1 MLCDRRS
8 AKVAWNVLL
17 GALEQDPETA
27 AVPVDLART
36 PGEVAAAVEARRA
49 RGQRVLVG
57 WSGYSPE
64 LDRLRVALGEVRR
77 RVADPEVLHVLGG
90 VHASAEPE
98 QALRDGWDLALAGEG
113 ERAVVELVRALLRG
127 QDPGGGAVRGVWSRD
142 ARGAVRP
149 GGRAEPVD
157 LEAWPPF
164 APGRG
169 RYGPIE
175 LTRGCIYA
183 CGFCQTPFLQRA
195 RFRHRTLPTV
205 LRWVEHLRGVG
216 FRDYRFLSPSSFSYG
231 ADGPAPRLDRLEA
244 LLRGVRELVGPAAR
258 VFYGTFPSEVRPEHV
273 TPEALELLRRWV
285 DNRSIIVG
293 GQSGSDRVLAATH
306 RGHDVAAVSR
316 AVDVALAAGFVPHV
330 DFLFGLPGEED
341 QDRRAS
347 LELMRDLARRGARV
361 HGHTFM
367 PLPGTPLRDA
377 PPGAVPP
384 WLAGELDRLASGGA
398 LYGQWKTQA
407 RLARGLA
414 AERTPR
420 RLPLHAAARAAAEGG
435 ACAEGLA

>member
-1 MLCDRRS
+1 MESARESDLALVLCDRRS
-8 AKVAWNVLL
+8 AKVAWGVLL
-17 GALEQDPETA
+17 GALEHDPRTA
-27 AVPVDLART
+27 AVPADLART
-36 PGEVAAAVEARRA
+36 PDEVAEAIERRLA

-64 LDRLRVALGEVRR
+64 LPRLRAALAQVRA
-77 RVADPEVLHVLGG
+77 RVPHRDVRHVLGG
-90 VHASAEPE
+90 VHASAEPA
-98 QALRDGWDLALAGEG
+98 QALADGWDLALAGEG
-113 ERAVVELVRALLRG
+113 EQAIVSLVSALLAG
-127 QDPGGGAVRGVWSRD
+127 EDPGAVRGIWSR
-142 ARGAVRP
+142 GPGGSVRP

-195 RFRHRTLPTV
+195 RFRHRSLETV
-205 LRWVEHLRGVG
+205 ARWVTHLREVG

-231 ADGPAPRLDRLEA
+231 ADGPEPRLDRLEA
-244 LLRGVRELVGPAAR
+244 LLRTVREIVGPAAR

-273 TPEALELLRRWV
+273 TPEALAILARWV
-285 DNRSIIVG
+285 DNRSLIVG
-293 GQSGSDRVLAATH
+293 GQSGSDRVLQATH

-347 LELMRDLARRGARV
+347 LDLMRDLAGRGARV

-377 PPGAVPP
+377 PPGQVPP
-384 WLAGELDRLASGGA
+384 WLVGELDRLASHGA

-407 RLARGLA
+407 GLARELA
-414 AERTPR
+414 DERPRR
-420 RLPLHAAARAAAEGG
+420 RLPVHARVEERA
-435 ACAEGLA
+435 